1 MIKILGYQADVFF
14 WLAGLTLITLT
25 RTSDRFVS
33 VLFSLARPS
42 LLLVISGLRE
52 HSGRAEGGVSD
63 ITPRG
68 EEGQPLRMT
77 ETRTRRITDVSRSW
91 RT

>member
-33 VLFSLARPS
+33 VMFSLARPS
-42 LLLVISGLRE
+42 LILVISGLRE
-52 HSGRAEGGVSD
+52 HSGRPEGCVSD
-63 ITPRG
+63 SAPRG
-68 EEGQPLRMT
+68 TGQPLRMT
-77 ETRTRRITDVSRSW
+77 ETRTRYVTHVSSS